1 MLSLFKRYRELLVV
15 GFLLLFPFS
24 TYLSRGG
31 RAQPPNVLDRG
42 LISLS
47 SWLQGAMIWS
57 VEAVVGGF
65 HDYVALRGVR
75 AENVALRQQN
85 AQLLA
90 QVQALVETRAEN
102 ERLRALLAFAE
113 KAKGLQVAARVIGV
127 NPVPTLLSVRIDRG
141 EADGVRKG
149 MPVVTSEGAVGY
161 VERATGSHADVV
173 LLRDRNT
180 TIGVRVDRSRVRA
193 NAVGAGKELALKLE
207 NALRTDDFR
216 DGDVVVT
223 SGTDGIYPPGLV
235 VGRLANVARGT
246 YGMFQAA
253 DIVPAVDT
261 TRLEEVLVLVEA
273 PVAAEPA
280 GGAP

>member
-1 MLSLFKRYRELLVV
+1 VLSLLKRYRELLVV

-24 TYLSRGG
+24 MYLSRGG
-31 RAQPPNVLDRG
+31 RAQPPNLLDRG

-47 SWLQGAMIWS
+47 SWLQGAMIGS
-57 VEAVVGGF
+57 VEAVAGGF

-75 AENVALRQQN
+75 VENVALRQQN
-85 AQLLA
+85 AELLA
-90 QVQALVETRAEN
+90 RVQALVETGAEN
-102 ERLRALLAFAE
+102 ARLRALLAYSE
-113 KAKGLQVAARVIGV
+113 QAKGLQVAARVIGV

-141 EADGVRKG
+141 EADGVHKG
-149 MPVVTSEGAVGY
+149 MPVVTPEGAVGY

-180 TIGVRVDRSRVRA
+180 AIGVRVERSRARA

-207 NALRTDDFR
+207 NALRTEDIQ
-216 DGDVVVT
+216 DGDVVIT

-235 VGRLANVARGT
+235 VGRLANVKRGT

-253 DIVPAVDT
+253 QIVPAVDT
-261 TRLEEVLVLVEA
+261 TRLEEVLVLVQA
-273 PVAAEPA
+273 PVAAEA
-280 GGAP
+280 GGAQ